1 MDKKQDQKHSEKQI
15 LVTADVI
22 GLYPSIPHV
31 AGLEDLKNAID
42 ARQNISIPTENFL
55 KMADF
60 VLKNNV
66 FEFNGTVK
74 EQTSGTAVE
83 TKCAPSYPLVFICQG
98 I

>member
-1 MDKKQDQKHSEKQI
+1 
-15 LVTADVI
+15 
-22 GLYPSIPHV
+22 
-31 AGLEDLKNAID
+31 
-42 ARQNISIPTENFL
+42 
-55 KMADF
+55 MADF